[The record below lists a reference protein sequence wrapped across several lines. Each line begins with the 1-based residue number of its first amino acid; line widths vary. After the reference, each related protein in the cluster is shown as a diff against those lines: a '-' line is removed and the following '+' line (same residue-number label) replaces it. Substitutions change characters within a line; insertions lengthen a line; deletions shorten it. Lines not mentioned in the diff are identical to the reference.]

1 MGPKGHEAGGGER
14 GIVVSTGSVA
24 AYEGQIGQAANAA
37 SKGGIVAIT
46 LPIARELAG
55 FGIRVNT
62 IAPGLFATPLL
73 SGLPEEARLS
83 LGKAIPFPARLV
95 RARRRPPCGAWGDA
109 LFYGAFAAGR
119 VAAQFH
125 GRSSWMRLAG

>member
-1 MGPKGHEAGGGER
+1 MADIGMAAFSVFFMQCPSFLAHQRALLDGQGRSNSQTLFKMTEIPSDNHIRDMLDPVDPSLFHPLFDKAVAMLEESGGLDAMR
-14 GIVVSTGSVA
+14 CL
-24 AYEGQIGQAANAA
+24 
-37 SKGGIVAIT
+37 GG
-46 LPIARELAG
+46 
-55 FGIRVNT
+55 
-62 IAPGLFATPLL
+62 PGLD
-73 SGLPEEARLS
+73 
-83 LGKAIPFPARLV
+83 V